1 MGSKKQYSQ
10 EQKLIVLESAEEVG
24 VKEAAKLAGVHYT
37 SVYEWRNQLSALGR
51 DVFLAKT
58 TTSRGRGEK
67 QISETQEKAVLE
79 TWQNHPGFGPG
90 QVRNQLRRQGMTVST
105 RTVRRIMQA
114 NGYVGKRQRP
124 ARKEVLRFEA
134 TRPLELAQ
142 MDILEFYINKLKVY
156 LLLLQD
162 DFSRFIL
169 GWCLTAETSIDWVI
183 AVVQTAI
190 DRYGKMEEILSD
202 RGFVFYSWNGC
213 NRFEKYLET
222 EGIHQTHARPHHPQ
236 TLGKVE
242 ATNKQLQKE
251 LLRRQHFDSVAEAEE
266 AIGKWVDGYNYQRTH
281 QGLGGLLVPADRFH
295 GRTAEV
301 TRAITEHLDPAKETC
316 YETTGIGRNLC
327 NVVLLPDGTLRFYL
341 FGQLLTTLGGE
352 DGERINP

>member
-10 EQKLIVLESAEEVG
+10 EQKLVILESAEEIG
-24 VKEAAKLAGVHYT
+24 IKEAAKLAGVHYT

-51 DVFLAKT
+51 EAFLAKKT
-58 TTSRGRGEK
+58 ASRGRGEK
-67 QISETQEKAVLE
+67 QISESQEKAILN
-79 TWQNHPGFGPG
+79 TWKNNRGFGPG

-105 RTVRRIMQA
+105 RTVQRIMRA
-114 NGYVGKRQRP
+114 NGYAGQRKRSSE
-124 ARKEVLRFEA
+124 KKVLRFEA

-142 MDILEFYINKLKVY
+142 MDILEFYINNLKVY

-169 GWCLTAETSIDWVI
+169 GWQLAAETSIDLVI
-183 AVVQTAI
+183 AVVQQAI

-202 RGFVFYSWNGC
+202 RGFVFYSWKGC

-222 EGIHQTHARPHHPQ
+222 EEIHQAHARPHHPQ

-251 LLRRQHFDSVAEAEE
+251 LLNRQHFDSVAEAQE

-301 TRAITEHLDPAKETC
+301 SRAIAEHLDPAKETC
-316 YETTGIGRNLC
+316 YESTGIGRNLC
-327 NVVLLPDGTLRFYL
+327 NVVLLPDGTIRFYL
-341 FGQLLTTLGGE
+341 FGQLLTILGGE
-352 DGERINP
+352 DGGRVNP